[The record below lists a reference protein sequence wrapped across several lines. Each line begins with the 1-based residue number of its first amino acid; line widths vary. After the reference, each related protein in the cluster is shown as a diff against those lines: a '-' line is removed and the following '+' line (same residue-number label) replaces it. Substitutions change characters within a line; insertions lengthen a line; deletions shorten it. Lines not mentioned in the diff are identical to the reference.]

1 MFNVLIN
8 FLIFFIPSI
17 ISENLKPKYHNSSI
31 LYPGVQIQNTI
42 GPHEF
47 FIHQISI
54 IESRNVFLFH
64 AIDKTAI
71 YYTYTAEDIEEL
83 SLTEQKIMQLMSLN
97 FITQPPLFKGY
108 SMTETLDIESTELS
122 NKEQPVVIVYCPLDV
137 NCTYFISMVSEIFYD
152 KNNYIFEMN
161 LLNNQSFLSYI
172 NKSYYFF
179 FIYPERIQ
187 RKLLFI

>member
-1 MFNVLIN
+1 MLNVLIN

-54 IESRNVFLFH
+54 IESHNAFLFH
-64 AIDKTAI
+64 AIDKEAI
-71 YYTYTAEDIEEL
+71 YYIYTAEDIEEL

-97 FITQPPLFKGY
+97 LITQPPLYKGY
-108 SMTETLDIESTELS
+108 SMTETIYTESTNLS

-152 KNNYIFEMN
+152 ENNMIFQMY

-172 NKSYYFF
+172 NMSYYFF